1 LRVIWKNRAVTE
13 RKKRIVRSWNR
24 ALPDAGM
31 DTLKIIPLGGL
42 GEFGLNMMLLEYG
55 DAAVAIDCGLMFP
68 GADLLGIDLVIPD
81 VSYLIERRDKL
92 KAIVLTHAHEDHV
105 GALPFIL
112 EHFNVPIF
120 GTRLTLGLLANKL
133 REHDLE
139 DTVDVRQI
147 TAGAPW
153 DIAPFRI
160 EGIRVTHSLMDC
172 LALAVETPIGT
183 VIHTGDF
190 KIDNT
195 PMEGEMFDFQRF
207 AAYGE
212 RGVLLLLSDSTNVER
227 TGHTPSEREV
237 GSNLEQIIQSSTG
250 KVLVSTFSSSIPR
263 IQQVVEISE
272 RSDRRVV
279 LSGRSMIRNS
289 QVAAELGYLHLP
301 RNAMTESDRWQDLP
315 ESRLTFLTTGSQGE
329 PLSALHRIALNDH
342 KNIKITPGDT
352 VILSSKFIPGNEKT
366 ISNLID
372 HLYRRGAEVHYE
384 KVSEIHVSGH
394 ASQEELKIMLQL
406 TRPRYFVPIHGE
418 YRHLVRHRRLAQEVG
433 IPAENCFILED
444 GDVLELSAQS
454 AQKTTSIQV
463 GKVFVDGKGV
473 GDVGDIVIRDRR
485 HLSEDGMVLA
495 VMAIH
500 QQSGELVAGPDMISR
515 GFMSAEE
522 SEEVLE
528 HAKKVVLETLG
539 AMNRET
545 RTDPAE
551 LKEEVRR
558 ALRRFFRKKLERHPV
573 VLPYIIET

>member
-1 LRVIWKNRAVTE
+1 ME
-13 RKKRIVRSWNR
+13 S
-24 ALPDAGM
+24 
-31 DTLKIIPLGGL
+31 LKIIPLGGL
-42 GEFGLNMMLLEYG
+42 GEFGLNMMLVEYG
-55 DAAVAIDCGLMFP
+55 DAAIAIDCGLMFP

-81 VSYLIERRDKL
+81 VSYLLARRDKL
-92 KAIVLTHAHEDHV
+92 KAIVLTHGHEDHV
-105 GALPFIL
+105 GALPFLL
-112 EHFNVPIF
+112 EHFEVPIF
-120 GTRLTLGLLANKL
+120 GTHLTLGLLANKL

-139 DTVDVRQI
+139 DSADVRRI
-147 TAGAPW
+147 TAGVPW
-153 DIAPFRI
+153 DVAPFRI
-160 EGIRVTHSLMDC
+160 EGIRVTHSLVDC
-172 LALAVETPIGT
+172 LALAIETPAGT

-227 TGHTPSEREV
+227 AGHTPSERDV
-237 GSNLEQIIQSSTG
+237 GSNLEHIIQSSTG
-250 KVLVSTFSSSIPR
+250 KVLVSTFASSIPR

-272 RSDRRVV
+272 RCNRRVI
-279 LSGRSMIRNS
+279 LSGRSMIRNT
-289 QVAAELGYLHLP
+289 QVAAELGYLDLP
-301 RNAMTESDRWQDLP
+301 RHTMTENDRWQDLAP
-315 ESRLTFLTTGSQGE
+315 DRLTFLTTGSQGE
-329 PLSALHRIALNDH
+329 PLSALHRVALNDH
-342 KNIKITPGDT
+342 KVIRIDPGDT

-444 GDVLELSAQS
+444 GDVLEISAHG
-454 AQKTTSIQV
+454 AQKTAPVPV

-473 GDVGDIVIRDRR
+473 GDVGDVVIRDRR

-500 QQSGELVAGPDMISR
+500 QQTGDLVAGPDLISR
-515 GFMSAEE
+515 GFMLAEE

-528 HAKKVVLETLG
+528 HAKKVVMETLNG
-539 AMNRET
+539 INRET

-551 LKEEVRR
+551 LKEEVRK

>member
-1 LRVIWKNRAVTE
+1 
-13 RKKRIVRSWNR
+13 
-24 ALPDAGM
+24 M

-42 GEFGLNMMLLEYG
+42 GEFGLNMMLVEYG
-55 DAAVAIDCGLMFP
+55 DSAIAIDCGLMFP

-105 GALPFIL
+105 GALPYIL

-153 DIAPFRI
+153 DVAPFRI

-172 LALAVETPIGT
+172 LALAVETPVGT

-212 RGVLLLLSDSTNVER
+212 KGVLLLLSDSTNVER
-227 TGHTPSEREV
+227 AGHTPSEREV
-237 GSNLEQIIQSSTG
+237 GTNLEQIIQSSSG

-263 IQQVVEISE
+263 IQQVVDISA
-272 RSDRRVV
+272 RCDRRVV

-289 QVAAELGYLHLP
+289 QVAAELGYLDLP
-301 RNAMTESDRWQDLP
+301 RSAMTENDRWQDLP
-315 ESRLTFLTTGSQGE
+315 ESHLTFLTTGSQGE
-329 PLSALHRIALNDH
+329 PLSALHRVALNDH
-342 KNIKITPGDT
+342 KSIKITPGDT

-366 ISNLID
+366 IANLID
-372 HLYRRGAEVHYE
+372 HLYRRGADVHYE

-444 GDVLELSAQS
+444 GDVLELTAHG
-454 AQKTTSIQV
+454 AQKTTPIQV

-500 QQSGELVAGPDMISR
+500 QQSGDLVAGPDMISR
-515 GFMSAEE
+515 GFMRAEE

-528 HAKKVVLETLG
+528 HAKKVVLETLNG
-539 AMNRET
+539 MNRET

>member
-1 LRVIWKNRAVTE
+1 
-13 RKKRIVRSWNR
+13 
-24 ALPDAGM
+24 M

-42 GEFGLNMMLLEYG
+42 GEFGLNMMLIEYG
-55 DAAVAIDCGLMFP
+55 DAVIAVDCGLMFP
-68 GADLLGIDLVIPD
+68 DANLLGIDLVIPD
-81 VSYLIERRDKL
+81 VSYLLEHQNKL

-105 GALPFIL
+105 GALPYIL
-112 EHFNVPIF
+112 KHLDVPIY

-133 REHDLE
+133 KEHDLE
-139 DTVDVRQI
+139 DTADVHEI

-172 LALAVETPIGT
+172 LALAIETPIGT

-212 RGVLLLLSDSTNVER
+212 KGVLLLMSDSTNVER
-227 TGHTPSEREV
+227 AGYTPSEREV
-237 GSNLEQIIQSSTG
+237 GTNLEQIIEHSTG

-272 RSDRRVV
+272 RCDRRVV

-289 QVAAELGYLHLP
+289 QVAADLGYLHLP
-301 RNAMTESDRWQDLP
+301 RTFMTENERWQDLP
-315 ESRLTFLTTGSQGE
+315 PDRLTFLTTGSQGE
-329 PLSALHRIALNDH
+329 PLSVLHRVALDDH
-342 KNIKITPGDT
+342 KSIKIAPGDT

-366 ISNLID
+366 ISNLIN

-394 ASQEELKIMLQL
+394 ASQEELKTMLQL
-406 TRPRYFVPIHGE
+406 TRPRFFVPIHGE
-418 YRHLVRHRRLAQEVG
+418 YRHLVRHRRLAQDAG
-433 IPAENCFILED
+433 IPAKNCFILED
-444 GDVLELSAQS
+444 GDVLELTAHS
-454 AQKTTSIQV
+454 AQKTKTIQV
-463 GKVFVDGKGV
+463 GRVFVDGKGV
-473 GDVGDIVIRDRR
+473 GDVGDVVIRDRR

-500 QQSGELVAGPDMISR
+500 QQSGELVAGPELISR
-515 GFMSAEE
+515 GFMGAEE
-522 SEEVLE
+522 SEEVLGN
-528 HAKKVVLETLG
+528 AKKVVLETLG
-539 AMNRET
+539 GMNRET

-551 LKEEVRR
+551 LKEEVRK

-573 VLPYIIET
+573 ILPYIIET

>member
-1 LRVIWKNRAVTE
+1 
-13 RKKRIVRSWNR
+13 
-24 ALPDAGM
+24 M

-55 DAAVAIDCGLMFP
+55 DAAIAIDCGLMFP
-68 GADLLGIDLVIPD
+68 SADLLGIDLVIPD

-105 GALPFIL
+105 GALPYVL
-112 EHFNVPIF
+112 DHFDVPIF
-120 GTRLTLGLLANKL
+120 GTRLTLGLLANRL

-139 DTVDVRQI
+139 ETVDVRQI
-147 TAGAPW
+147 TAGVPW
-153 DIAPFRI
+153 DVAPFRI

-172 LALAVETPIGT
+172 LALAIETPIGT

-212 RGVLLLLSDSTNVER
+212 KGVLLLLSDSTNVER

-237 GSNLEQIIQSSTG
+237 GTNLEQIIQSSRG
-250 KVLVSTFSSSIPR
+250 KVLVSTFASSIPR
-263 IQQVVEISE
+263 IQQVVDISS
-272 RSDRRVV
+272 RCDRRVV

-289 QVAAELGYLHLP
+289 QVASELGYLQLP
-301 RNAMTESDRWQDLP
+301 RNAITESDRWQDQP
-315 ESRLTFLTTGSQGE
+315 ADRLTFLTTGSQGE
-329 PLSALHRIALNDH
+329 PLSALHRVALNDH
-342 KNIKITPGDT
+342 KTIRIEEGDT

-366 ISNLID
+366 ISNLIN

-418 YRHLVRHRRLAQEVG
+418 YRHLVRHRRLAQDVG
-433 IPAENCFILED
+433 IPQENCFILED
-444 GDVLELSAQS
+444 GDVLELTANN
-454 AQKTTSIQV
+454 AQKTSPIQV
-463 GKVFVDGKGV
+463 GKVFVDGRGV

-485 HLSEDGMVLA
+485 HLSEGGMVLA

-500 QQSGELVAGPDMISR
+500 QQSGELVAGPDLVSR

-528 HAKKVVLETLG
+528 HAKKIVMETLNG
-539 AMNRET
+539 MNREA

-551 LKEEVRR
+551 LKEEVRK
-558 ALRRFFRKKLERHPV
+558 ALRRFFRKKFERHPV
-573 VLPYIIET
+573 VLPYVIET

>member
-1 LRVIWKNRAVTE
+1 
-13 RKKRIVRSWNR
+13 
-24 ALPDAGM
+24 M

-42 GEFGLNMMLLEYG
+42 GEFGLNMMLVEYG
-55 DAAVAIDCGLMFP
+55 DAAIAVDCGLMFP
-68 GADLLGIDLVIPD
+68 TADLLGIDLVIPD
-81 VSYLIERRDKL
+81 VSYLLERRDKL

-105 GALPFIL
+105 GALPYIL
-112 EHFNVPIF
+112 EHFDVPIF

-133 REHDLE
+133 AEHELE
-139 DTVDVRQI
+139 DTADVREI

-153 DIAPFRI
+153 EIAPFRI

-172 LALAVETPIGT
+172 LSLAIETPIGT

-195 PMEGEMFDFQRF
+195 PMEGEMFDFQTL

-212 RGVLLLLSDSTNVER
+212 KGVLLLLSDSTNVER
-227 TGHTPSEREV
+227 AGYTPSERDV
-237 GSNLEQIIQSSTG
+237 GTNLQQIIQYSTG

-263 IQQVVEISE
+263 IQQVIDISE
-272 RSDRRVV
+272 RCGRRVV
-279 LSGRSMIRNS
+279 LSGRSMIRNG

-301 RNAMTESDRWQDLP
+301 RHFFTESERWHDLP
-315 ESRLTFLTTGSQGE
+315 ADQLTFLTTGSQGE
-329 PLSALHRIALNDH
+329 PLSVLHRVALDDH
-342 KNIKITPGDT
+342 RTIKVEPGDT

-366 ISNLID
+366 ISNLIN

-394 ASQEELKIMLQL
+394 ASQEELKTMLQL

-433 IPAENCFILED
+433 IPAANCFILED
-444 GDVLELSAQS
+444 GDVLELSAHS
-454 AQKTTSIQV
+454 AQKTSPVQV
-463 GKVFVDGKGV
+463 GKVFVDGLGV
-473 GDVGDIVIRDRR
+473 GDVGDVVIRDRR
-485 HLSEDGMVLA
+485 HLSEDGMVLV

-500 QQSGELVAGPDMISR
+500 QQSGELVAGPDLISR
-515 GFMSAEE
+515 GFMRDEE

-528 HAKKVVLETLG
+528 NAKKVVLETLS
-539 AMNRET
+539 ASNRET

-551 LKEEVRR
+551 LKEEVRKS
-558 ALRRFFRKKLERHPV
+558 LRRFFRKKLERHPV